1 MISLNIYLIS
11 VFHFIKHLSKYI
23 YLISFH
29 QTSVKM
35 ALDNTVVLLP
45 YHRLFTQGLD
55 CCVPMLLLGTFQKET
70 LKGEGND

>member
-1 MISLNIYLIS
+1 M
-11 VFHFIKHLSKYI
+11 

-35 ALDNTVVLLP
+35 DLDNAVVLLP
-45 YHRLFTQGLD
+45 YQRLLMQGLD
-55 CCVPMLLLGTFQKET
+55 CCVRMLLLGTFQKET